1 LAKLTI
7 SRIFELSKAL
17 DTEAGTQLEEPLQFL
32 SDMAEQVLRLLRN
45 QLTFG
50 DNFQCIQKRIGV
62 RHNTPTQVDLEGKR
76 ATMVLPAQV
85 VSPRYV
91 LSAPVTW
98 YYDGNGKFQVLAQL
112 SDRLANSRASNLVA
126 TGGPGIT
133 VTQTSNGR
141 SIGDIVQLYG
151 VQGGSYSDQLATVT
165 AATATTWSATLVGT
179 GTVTRVSAQGIL
191 SAPPAQ
197 SVEVPLDL
205 LILY

>member
-1 LAKLTI
+1 MAKLTI

-62 RHNTPTQVDLEGKR
+62 RHNTPTQVDLEGRR

-91 LSAPVTW
+91 LAAPVTW

-133 VTQTSNGR
+133 VTQTSNAR

-151 VQGGSYSDQLATVT
+151 VQGGDYDDQLATVT
-165 AATATTWSATLVGT
+165 AATGTTWSATLVGT

-191 SAPPAQ
+191 TAPPPQ